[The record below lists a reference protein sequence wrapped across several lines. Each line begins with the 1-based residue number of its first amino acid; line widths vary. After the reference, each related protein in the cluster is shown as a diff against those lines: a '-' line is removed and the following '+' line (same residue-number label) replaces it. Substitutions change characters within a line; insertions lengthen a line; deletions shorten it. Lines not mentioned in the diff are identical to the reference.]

1 MDNKQKRDDLLLS
14 FKYILDFY
22 YGDVPPKTID
32 TVLPHEKKHTTVEDL
47 KYGAS
52 DFGLV
57 FEEGDFSADTATAH
71 ILPCI
76 LTNEENG
83 AVILSG
89 LDGDMCEILS
99 PDTHTKEKN
108 NSGAIGDIPKNTTIL

>member
-47 KYGAS
+47 KYGGYRDWETDRKS
-52 DFGLV
+52 HV
-57 FEEGDFSADTATAH
+57 
-71 ILPCI
+71 
-76 LTNEENG
+76 
-83 AVILSG
+83 
-89 LDGDMCEILS
+89 
-99 PDTHTKEKN
+99 
-108 NSGAIGDIPKNTTIL
+108 